1 MTRSRTHD
9 KDRLAPASDWLEK
22 RIDTHRKTSVEKIEC
37 YHNAEN
43 RGVISILN
51 CCCLVHE

>member
-37 YHNAEN
+37 YHNAEIE
-43 RGVISILN
+43 V
-51 CCCLVHE
+51 